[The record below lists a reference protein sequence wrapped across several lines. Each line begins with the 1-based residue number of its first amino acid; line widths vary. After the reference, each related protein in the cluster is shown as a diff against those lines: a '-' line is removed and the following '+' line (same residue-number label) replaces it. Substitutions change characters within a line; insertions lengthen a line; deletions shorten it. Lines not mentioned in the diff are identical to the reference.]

1 MARPRPR
8 KNLGQHFLHHRSI
21 LERIAGALD
30 PQPGA
35 LVLEIGPGRGGLTK
49 ILAERPVRVTAIE
62 KDRVLAA
69 EVQEALP
76 NVRVTAGDALDL
88 DWRAAAGAAPGD
100 PLYVT
105 GNIPYNITSP
115 LLAKALTPP
124 RPARIVF
131 LVQAEVAD
139 RLSADSG
146 GAVYGALSV
155 GVQAVARVQKL
166 FRVPAGAFH
175 PRPKVDS
182 AVVRIIPLER
192 PLVADRDLD
201 SFRRMV
207 VGLFG
212 YRRKQLVRGLRE
224 LTGWP
229 AGRVAPLLQSLE
241 IPGANRPETVT
252 PAGFVR
258 LFRRLIDEGWEAG

>member
-1 MARPRPR
+1 M
-8 KNLGQHFLHHRSI
+8 
-21 LERIAGALD
+21 
-30 PQPGA
+30 
-35 LVLEIGPGRGGLTK
+35 
-49 ILAERPVRVTAIE
+49 RVTAIE

-76 NVRVTAGDALDL
+76 NVRVTVGDALTL
-88 DWRAAAGAAPGD
+88 DWRATAGAGPGE
-100 PLYVT
+100 PLYVA

-115 LLAKALTPP
+115 LIGKALTPP

-139 RLSADSG
+139 RLSAEPWGPD
-146 GAVYGALSV
+146 YGALSI

-175 PRPKVDS
+175 PRPRVDS
-182 AVVRIIPLER
+182 AVVRLIPLEQ
-192 PLVADRDLD
+192 PLVADGDLD

-207 VGLFG
+207 VGIFG

-229 AGRVAPLLQSLE
+229 AVRVTGVLDSLE
-241 IPGANRPETVT
+241 MPGANRPEAVP

-258 LFRRLIDEGWEAG
+258 LHRRLIDEGWEGG